1 MLPSNKQS
9 AYVHKVHAHR
19 QKPVQACSDI
29 ANMSKANH
37 RKDQPFCNDITTL
50 LNSHTKSME

>member
-9 AYVHKVHAHR
+9 VCVCMCKVYVGCR

-29 ANMSKANH
+29 AKMSKANN
-37 RKDQPFCNDITTL
+37 RKDQPFCNDI
-50 LNSHTKSME
+50 EQPC